1 MENLIAY
8 RNSFASFA
16 LNFAP
21 DSYRDFAVK
30 KKLFRKSLPW
40 CLFVFLNLNSFGQEV
55 KLSEAIISIAEELAA
70 EEDDPQ
76 AAESYIEKLQE
87 LADNPV
93 KLNSSGEKEISRLFF
108 LSDFQ
113 VKALVDYA
121 HSSGKI
127 LSVFELSNIPGFDK
141 ETVET
146 IIPFITLDN
155 KINMNPDSARWRSTL
170 LTNLCFKPG
179 NNDTTSLGPPWKLL
193 SKYKFSAGGFS
204 GGLTIEKDPGEKLFS
219 GIPPLPDFLSA
230 NLTYT
235 GNGLLRRLIVGDYS
249 ARFGQGTNTNSGIRT
264 GLSLSA
270 PGYMSGSDDIRP
282 YTSTDENNFFRGVA
296 AVLSFKDLGISV
308 FYSKKNS
315 DATLGSSSGDSNDYI
330 ENFYLTGVHN
340 TSSFLLKKDAVSE
353 QTYGLNFSYNF
364 DNVKVGLV
372 WSENRF
378 SLPIIP
384 AGQGP
389 KEVFNF
395 KGDRNS
401 LYTIYYNGFIK
412 KILLYG
418 ELSVNEYYKYALVQG
433 MSLRPSDRLT
443 INFLYRNYGA
453 GYVSFHGNGTG
464 SSSSTGNS
472 RGILGNFTFEA
483 ARHLFITGGSDIQI
497 FPWLK
502 YRNSSPSSG
511 MKQEIRVRFLPTE
524 KLTFEASY
532 NYRFSTVDST
542 VKIGIPKQ
550 NKIITRSLKG
560 SVKFSLLDNLTLGTR
575 IDYKI
580 TNPPGSRGAALVQDL
595 NFSLRQIPVTLWLR
609 YCVFN
614 TDTWDSR
621 IYTYE
626 NDLLYSFSIPALS
639 GEGSRSYIMAK
650 WEISSFA
657 DLRVKYG
664 ITSMIESEMRV
675 REIRELKIQLK
686 VLF

>member
-8 RNSFASFA
+8 RNSFAFFSQTFA
-16 LNFAP
+16 T
-21 DSYRDFAVK
+21 FAVK
-30 KKLFRKSLPW
+30 RKSIVIYTIPL
-40 CLFVFLNLNSFGQEV
+40 LFILTQLNVSAQTE

-70 EEDDPQ
+70 EEADPL
-76 AAESYIEKLQE
+76 AAENYIEKLQE

-93 KLNSSGEKEISRLFF
+93 KLNSSGENEISRLFF

-121 HSSGKI
+121 HSSGRI
-127 LSVFELSNIPGFDK
+127 ISVFELANIPGFDK

-146 IIPFITLDN
+146 MVPFITLEN
-155 KINMNPDSARWRSTL
+155 YINMNPDSARWRSTL
-170 LTNLCFKPG
+170 LTNFCFKSG
-179 NNDTTSLGPPWKLL
+179 NNDTTSLGSPWKFL

-204 GGLTIEKDPGEKLFS
+204 GGFAIEKDPGEKFLS
-219 GIPPLPDFLSA
+219 GTPPLPDFLSA

-264 GLSLSA
+264 GLSLSS
-270 PGYMSGSDDIRP
+270 PGYMSGSDEIRP

-296 AVLSFKDLGISV
+296 AVLSFKDLGVSV

-315 DATLGSSSGDSNDYI
+315 DATLGSSTGISNDYI
-330 ENFYLTGVHN
+330 ENFYLAGNHN
-340 TSSFLLKKDAVSE
+340 TSSYLFKKDAISE
-353 QTYGLNFSYNF
+353 LACGVNLSYNF
-364 DNVKVGLV
+364 SNMKVGLA
-372 WSENRF
+372 WTENRF
-378 SLPIIP
+378 SLPVIP
-384 AGQGP
+384 AGNDP
-389 KEVFNF
+389 IEVFNF
-395 KGDRNS
+395 RGDQNNI
-401 LYTIYYNGFIK
+401 YTIYYNGFIK
-412 KILLYG
+412 KVLVYG
-418 ELSVNEYYKYALVQG
+418 EFSATDYHKYAYVQG
-433 MSLRPSDRLT
+433 VSLRPSDRLT
-443 INFLYRNYGA
+443 ISFLFRNYDA

-472 RGILGNFTFEA
+472 QGILGSFTFEA
-483 ARHLFITGGSDIQI
+483 AKYLFISGGSDFQI

-511 MKQEIRVRFLPTE
+511 MKQEIRLRFLPTE
-524 KLTFEASY
+524 RLTLEASY
-532 NYRFSTVDST
+532 NYRFSTADSSET
-542 VKIGIPKQ
+542 IGIPEQK
-550 NKIITRSLKG
+550 TLFSRCLKG
-560 SVKFSLLDNLTLGTR
+560 SVKFSLTDNLTLGTR

-580 TNPPGSRGAALVQDL
+580 ANPQGSRGAGLIQDI
-595 NFSLRQIPVTLWLR
+595 NFSLRNIPVTIWLR

-614 TDTWDSR
+614 TDSWDSR

-650 WEISSFA
+650 WEINSFA

-664 ITSMIESEMRV
+664 ITSLIESGMRV
-675 REIRELKIQLK
+675 RESRELKIQFK
-686 VLF
+686 VQF